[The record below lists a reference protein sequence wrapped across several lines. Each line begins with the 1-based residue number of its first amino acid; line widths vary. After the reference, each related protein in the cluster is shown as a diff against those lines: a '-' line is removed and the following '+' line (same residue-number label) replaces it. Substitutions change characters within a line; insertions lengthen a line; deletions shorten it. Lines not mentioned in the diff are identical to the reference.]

1 MLGGRLTQRK
11 NIRSPARYRGK
22 RVDVGGFNLQGDD
35 GSGGGFNIM
44 IQETR
49 DNVVLESGRTY
60 DLDTGEPLVS

>member
-1 MLGGRLTQRK
+1 M
-11 NIRSPARYRGK
+11 RSPARYRGK
-22 RVDVGGFNLQGDD
+22 RVDIGGFNLQGDD

-60 DLDTGEPLVS
+60 DLDTGEPIVS

>member
-1 MLGGRLTQRK
+1 M
-11 NIRSPARYRGK
+11 RSPARYRGK

>member
-1 MLGGRLTQRK
+1 M
-11 NIRSPARYRGK
+11 RSPARYRGK

-60 DLDTGEPLVS
+60 DLDTGEPIVS

>member
-11 NIRSPARYRGK
+11 NMRSPARYRGK
-22 RVDVGGFNLQGDD
+22 RVDIGGFNLQGDD

-60 DLDTGEPLVS
+60 DLDTGEPIVS